1 MWDTSG
7 LGQGCEG
14 YPGHCSPPSHIVRG
28 MHFHR
33 EGTGTTR
40 ILHKLSPG
48 AQDKQG
54 KTQDMGNPAQH
65 IPKAT
70 QS

>member
-1 MWDTSG
+1 MWNTAG

-14 YPGHCSPPSHIVRG
+14 YPGHCSPLSRMVRG
-28 MHFHR
+28 VHFHE
-33 EGTGTTR
+33 EGTETTQ
-40 ILHKLSPG
+40 ILHKTSPR

-54 KTQDMGNPAQH
+54 KTQSMGNPAQY
-65 IPKAT
+65 ISKAT